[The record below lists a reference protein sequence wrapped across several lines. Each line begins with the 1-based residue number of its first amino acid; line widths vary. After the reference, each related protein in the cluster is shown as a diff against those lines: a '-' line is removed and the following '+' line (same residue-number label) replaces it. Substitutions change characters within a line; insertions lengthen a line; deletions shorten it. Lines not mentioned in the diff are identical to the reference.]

1 MFQSI
6 VGNIS
11 LYAIPVLLIGIPLYG
26 YIKKVKVYEVF
37 VEGAKDGF
45 NTAINIIPYLV
56 AMLAAIGVF
65 RASGAMD
72 FVVKIFSPITKL
84 IGMPAEIL
92 PMGIM
97 RSLSGGGAQGMM
109 VELFQ
114 TYGPD
119 SLIGRMASVAM
130 GSTETTMYVI
140 AVYFGSVKI
149 SQTRHAVSVG
159 LIVDLISLI
168 SAVVITNLVFG
179 GM

>member
-1 MFQSI
+1 MFQT
-6 VGNIS
+6 VLNTIS
-11 LYAIPVLLIGIPLYG
+11 LYAIPVIILGIPLYG

-37 VEGAKDGF
+37 VEGAKEGF
-45 NTAINIIPYLV
+45 TTAVHIIPYLV
-56 AMLAAIGVF
+56 AMLAAIGIF

-72 FVVKIFSPITKL
+72 VVVKILSPITNL

-97 RSLSGGGAQGMM
+97 RSLSGGGAEGMA
-109 VELFQ
+109 VELFS

-130 GSTETTMYVI
+130 GSTETTMYVL

-149 SQTRHAVSVG
+149 MKTRHALPVG
-159 LIVDLISLI
+159 LLVDAISLI
-168 SAVVITNLVFG
+168 AAVIITNFVF
-179 GM
+179 

>member
-1 MFQSI
+1 MIQLILSQ
-6 VGNIS
+6 IS
-11 LYAIPVLLIGIPLYG
+11 LYAIPALLLGIPLYG

-37 VEGAKDGF
+37 TDGAKEGF
-45 NTAINIIPYLV
+45 QTAVRIMPYLV
-56 AMLAAIGVF
+56 AMLAAIGIF
-65 RASGAMD
+65 RVSGAMD
-72 FVVKIFSPITKL
+72 YLVKLLRPITSL
-84 IGMPAEIL
+84 IGMPAEVL

-109 VELFQ
+109 VELFN

-149 SQTRHAVSVG
+149 SQTRYAVPAG
-159 LIVDLISLI
+159 LLVDAISLI
-168 SAVVITNLVFG
+168 SAAIITNIVF
-179 GM
+179 